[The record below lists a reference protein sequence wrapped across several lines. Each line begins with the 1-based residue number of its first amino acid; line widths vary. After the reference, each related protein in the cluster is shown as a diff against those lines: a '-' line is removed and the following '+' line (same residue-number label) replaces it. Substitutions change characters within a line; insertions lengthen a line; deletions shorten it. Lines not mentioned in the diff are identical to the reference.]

1 MLFWNG
7 KVKFFTVSEVTNS
20 PKVEFLKSQ
29 NCSIWKRKSKVL
41 SFLKLQ
47 IYQKS
52 YFLSLKIVQNCDFCS
67 LKRKSKVFCHF
78 WNLNIWRQRFTKIM
92 NFFYIPEWCRIL
104 PSRLEQNLVQPT
116 FWQLWWQKNE
126 IGFPVKIW
134 QFCQS
139 KKVSFWRWKLRL
151 PKSQKLGFLPESVS
165 NLFLITRII
174 SKRLWFV
181 KIFWT
186 HF

>member
-52 YFLSLKIVQNCDFCS
+52 NFLSLKIVQNCDFCS

-92 NFFYIPEWCRIL
+92 NFFTYLNDVESCPLVWNKTWFSQLFGSYDDRKTKLAFLSKFDNFAKAKKSPFGDEN
-104 PSRLEQNLVQPT
+104 SDFQN
-116 FWQLWWQKNE
+116 
-126 IGFPVKIW
+126 
-134 QFCQS
+134 
-139 KKVSFWRWKLRL
+139 
-151 PKSQKLGFLPESVS
+151 PKSLVFCLSQ
-165 NLFLITRII
+165 
-174 SKRLWFV
+174 
-181 KIFWT
+181 
-186 HF
+186 